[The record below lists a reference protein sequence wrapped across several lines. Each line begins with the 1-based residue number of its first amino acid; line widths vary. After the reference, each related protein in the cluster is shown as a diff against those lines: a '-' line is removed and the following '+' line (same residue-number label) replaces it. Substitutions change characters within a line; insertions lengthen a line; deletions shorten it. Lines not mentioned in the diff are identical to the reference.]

1 MYQSFNS
8 LNYKRHH
15 KLFTRESIE
24 LLCCNVFILI
34 LTVSHVSLCVSLF
47 QIERDKKLKK
57 VTFVFPTQ
65 LNILLDETST
75 INKVQSSVTWLQ
87 QGDDIL

>member
-1 MYQSFNS
+1 M
-8 LNYKRHH
+8 
-15 KLFTRESIE
+15 
-24 LLCCNVFILI
+24 
-34 LTVSHVSLCVSLF
+34 VSHVSLCVSLF

-65 LNILLDETST
+65 LNILLDETFT

>member
-1 MYQSFNS
+1 M
-8 LNYKRHH
+8 
-15 KLFTRESIE
+15 
-24 LLCCNVFILI
+24 
-34 LTVSHVSLCVSLF
+34 SLCVSLF

-75 INKVQSSVTWLQ
+75 INEVQSSVTWLQ